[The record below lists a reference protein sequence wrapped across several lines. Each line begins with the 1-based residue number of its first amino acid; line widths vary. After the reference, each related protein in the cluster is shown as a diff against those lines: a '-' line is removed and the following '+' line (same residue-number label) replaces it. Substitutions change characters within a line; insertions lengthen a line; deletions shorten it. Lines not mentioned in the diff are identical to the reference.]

1 MNLGG
6 LIFGVLGVIFLVVLM
21 VNGAYSILHFIEYL
35 RRNK

>member
-6 LIFGVLGVIFLVVLM
+6 LIFGVLGAIFLIVLI
-21 VNGAYSILHFIEYL
+21 VNGVYSILHFIEYL